1 MHDSLDQDGEDRWP
15 MATSHISNVIAELT
29 HLSAAIRL
37 SSLNWSKLPL
47 IAGI

>member
-1 MHDSLDQDGEDRWP
+1 